1 MAFKKIRDCNITC
14 HWFYPGWTH
23 KIITLGKKEKVRKQK
38 LSIKAF
44 CLLDFWLCLLDMLS
58 YYLNFTVGFLI
69 NFYACNFKR
78 IYAFELHIFYYKNY
92 MVEKR
97 LKSML

>member
-1 MAFKKIRDCNITC
+1 MALKKIRDCNIAC

-23 KIITLGKKEKVRKQK
+23 KIITLGKKEKEKVRKQK

-58 YYLNFTVGFLI
+58 
-69 NFYACNFKR
+69 C
-78 IYAFELHIFYYKNY
+78 
-92 MVEKR
+92 
-97 LKSML
+97 